1 MRRPSAK
8 AARSRAKAEIFA
20 VLSEDMKI
28 SAERMDGIL
37 ARHGVRRSPEELQRA
52 YRLSV
57 GQRFIAE
64 VRDGKGKREILAA
77 RTENGMEYIVVDA
90 CSDPKILSKLQHRLR
105 GCISSLESTSG
116 KVKERQNV
124 LSGIRQRLFRG
135 R

>member
-8 AARSRAKAEIFA
+8 AARSRAKAEIYS

-37 ARHGVRRSPEELQRA
+37 ARHGVRRSPKELQRA

-64 VRDGKGKREILAA
+64 VRDGNGNREILAT
-77 RTENGMEYIVVDA
+77 RTENGVEYVVVDA
-90 CSDPKILSKLQHRLR
+90 CSDPKVLSRLQHRLR
-105 GCISSLESTSG
+105 GCISSLESTSS
-116 KVKERQNV
+116 KVKERQSA
-124 LSGIRQRLFRG
+124 LAGIRQRLFR
-135 R
+135 RR